1 MLYIPDTSVYNCLN
15 QSKSSSLTIQ
25 SIQMFKRHQQGERT
39 NYKEEKKTPFYKRRT
54 ALCHGSRGRKVKRR
68 KRANS
73 SRTEQEFSE
82 MKKAL
87 KTTTQPLP
95 LILRAS
101 DVKLGLAIS
110 SEHTPVLLV
119 SSLAV
124 VTDRG
129 WLPGLVEGLE
139 VEDVETPGKSSA
151 DALVVEL
158 LSVGSAGDGLT
169 IRGTA
174 I

>member
-1 MLYIPDTSVYNCLN
+1 M
-15 QSKSSSLTIQ
+15 
-25 SIQMFKRHQQGERT
+25 
-39 NYKEEKKTPFYKRRT
+39 KKK
-54 ALCHGSRGRKVKRR
+54 

-73 SRTEQEFSE
+73 SKAEQNRNFQKW
-82 MKKAL
+82 KKAL
-87 KTTTQPLP
+87 QTITQSLP

-101 DVKLGLAIS
+101 DVELGLAIS